1 MTNAEINALG
11 TQLSALRNVGDQ
23 AVVVSLGSHGP
34 DGDMADGCL
43 CATVTV
49 GGEEGF
55 ARAKYLCDAISLARG
70 EAMRKVAAKKAKA
83 EAEAK
88 AKKEAKYA

>member
-1 MTNAEINALG
+1 MTNEEINALG
-11 TQLSALRNVGDQ
+11 TQLSALRNAKDG
-23 AVVVSLGSHGP
+23 AVVVSVGAHGP

-49 GGEEGF
+49 SGEEGF

-70 EAMRKVAAKKAKA
+70 DAQRKVAARA
-83 EAEAK
+83 AK
-88 AKKEAKYA
+88 AKKEEK